1 MLYMEY
7 FMRNNSDSDSQYR
20 GSRLLNGILAVG
32 IFITIAG
39 IFLLITFPAG
49 MTLQPAVLR
58 ALITLVAGG
67 LIIYYT
73 FAVSRKS
80 WMLCTGLFLFLTG
93 ILLLLIDAHIISYS
107 IGNLWPVVVMFGGV
121 CILLSGVYRAHR
133 FRPGFTVPALAIILL
148 GILFL
153 LFSLDIITAPLSQV
167 VALWWPVILIIA
179 GLGLVIMFFMWNK
192 RTLAARDA
200 AEDDADDFSD
210 IDDGDDR

>member
-1 MLYMEY
+1 
-7 FMRNNSDSDSQYR
+7 MRNNSDSDSQYR

-93 ILLLLIDAHIISYS
+93 ILLLLIDAHIIPYS

-121 CILLSGVYRAHR
+121 CILLSGGYRAHR
-133 FRPGFTVPALAIILL
+133 LRPGFTVPAVAIILL

-167 VALWWPVILIIA
+167 VALWWPVFLIIA

>member
-1 MLYMEY
+1 
-7 FMRNNSDSDSQYR
+7 MRNNSDSDSQYR

-107 IGNLWPVVVMFGGV
+107 IGKFVFCCLECTGPTGSGRVLRFLRWLLF
-121 CILLSGVYRAHR
+121 CWEYCSCCFHWILLRHR
-133 FRPGFTVPALAIILL
+133 CRRL
-148 GILFL
+148 
-153 LFSLDIITAPLSQV
+153 
-167 VALWWPVILIIA
+167 
-179 GLGLVIMFFMWNK
+179 
-192 RTLAARDA
+192 
-200 AEDDADDFSD
+200 
-210 IDDGDDR
+210 